1 MIGYGIQRLCGC
13 LNGLVLRAI
22 AHARDTPGA
31 RLGARHRARA
41 MQQRTNPDRIDRDRE
56 DGFAVLVIDPFDGEQ
71 GKKRRGEVAGTEPA
85 ENYPGSGRGI
95 GAEQRYLDRR
105 GAHDE

>member
-1 MIGYGIQRLCGC
+1 
-13 LNGLVLRAI
+13 
-22 AHARDTPGA
+22 
-31 RLGARHRARA
+31 

-85 ENYPGSGRGI
+85 ENYPGSGR
-95 GAEQRYLDRR
+95 
-105 GAHDE
+105 